1 MIDVK
6 IKKLNP
12 DAVIPFYATNGS
24 AGMDVTAI
32 GRDYDNANDCWIY
45 HTGLSL
51 QLPEGYVML
60 IFPRSSVSKYD
71 LSLAN
76 AVGVLDS
83 SYRGEL
89 KLRFKRN
96 YRIENEPSKE
106 TDYKFTTTSIVNPG
120 SANEYQWNACNWYN
134 IGDRIGQIMILPYP
148 VIQFNEVEELSETE
162 RGAGG
167 FGSSG
172 K

>member
-1 MIDVK
+1 
-6 IKKLNP
+6 
-12 DAVIPFYATNGS
+12 
-24 AGMDVTAI
+24 
-32 GRDYDNANDCWIY
+32 
-45 HTGLSL
+45 
-51 QLPEGYVML
+51 ML

-96 YRIENEPSKE
+96 YRIENLPSEE
-106 TDYKFTTTSIVNPG
+106 TNGKFTTTSILWGEDTKN
-120 SANEYQWNACNWYN
+120 YRINACDWYN
-134 IGDRIGQIMILPYP
+134 VGDRIGQIMILPYP
-148 VIQFNEVEELSETE
+148 IIEFEETDELSDTE
-162 RGAGG
+162 RGTGG
-167 FGSSG
+167 FGSTS